1 MITLDIKFTLN
12 NKSYSDHIMTKGSFS
27 IDSIKREICE
37 SLIYDEINPDE
48 NIKEN
53 IKENIMEDIR
63 QLMMNNII
71 ITSIEIIKID
81 INEHSFIETTIN
93 EKVLQQPDKYMV
105 EIVNDK

>member
-12 NKSYSDHIMTKGSFS
+12 NKNYSDHIMTKGSFS

-53 IKENIMEDIR
+53 IMEDIR
-63 QLMMNNII
+63 QLMMNNIT

-105 EIVNDK
+105 DIVNDK

>member
-1 MITLDIKFTLN
+1 MITLDIKFILN

-37 SLIYDEINPDE
+37 SLIYDEINPNED
-48 NIKEN
+48 

-105 EIVNDK
+105 DIVNDK

>member
-12 NKSYSDHIMTKGSFS
+12 NKSYSDHIITKGSFS

-48 NIKEN
+48 D

>member
-12 NKSYSDHIMTKGSFS
+12 NKSYSDHILTKGSFS

-37 SLIYDEINPDE
+37 SLIFDEINPDE
-48 NIKEN
+48 S

-63 QLMMNNII
+63 QLMMNNIT

-81 INEHSFIETTIN
+81 INEHSFIETTID

-105 EIVNDK
+105 EIVNNK

>member
-1 MITLDIKFTLN
+1 MITLSINYTLN
-12 NKSYSDHIMTKGSFS
+12 GKSYHNNILTKGSFS
-27 IDSIKREICE
+27 IDSIKREIC
-37 SLIYDEINPDE
+37 SNLIFDEINPDE

-53 IKENIMEDIR
+53 IIEDVH

>member
-48 NIKEN
+48 D

-63 QLMMNNII
+63 QLMMNNIT

-81 INEHSFIETTIN
+81 INEYSFIETTIN

-105 EIVNDK
+105 DIVNDK

>member
-12 NKSYSDHIMTKGSFS
+12 NKSYSDHILTKGSFS
-27 IDSIKREICE
+27 INSIKREICE
-37 SLIYDEINPDE
+37 SLIFDEINPNED
-48 NIKEN
+48 

-63 QLMMNNII
+63 QLMMDNIT

-81 INEHSFIETTIN
+81 INEHSFIETTID

-105 EIVNDK
+105 EIVNNK

>member
-1 MITLDIKFTLN
+1 MITLDIQFTLN

-27 IDSIKREICE
+27 IDSIKRELCE

-48 NIKEN
+48 D

-63 QLMMNNII
+63 QLMMNSIT

-81 INEHSFIETTIN
+81 INEHSFIETTID
-93 EKVLQQPDKYMV
+93 EKVLQQPDKYIV
-105 EIVNDK
+105 EIVNNK

>member
-48 NIKEN
+48 D

-63 QLMMNNII
+63 QLMMNNIT

-105 EIVNDK
+105 DIVNDK

>member
-12 NKSYSDHIMTKGSFS
+12 NKSYSDHILTKGSFS
-27 IDSIKREICE
+27 IDSIKRELCE

-48 NIKEN
+48 D

-63 QLMMNNII
+63 QLMMNSIT

-105 EIVNDK
+105 EIVKQ

>member
-37 SLIYDEINPDE
+37 SLIYDEINPNED
-48 NIKEN
+48 

-63 QLMMNNII
+63 QLMMNNIT

-81 INEHSFIETTIN
+81 INEHSFIKTTIN
-93 EKVLQQPDKYMV
+93 EKVLQQPDKYRV
-105 EIVNDK
+105 DIVNDK

>member
-37 SLIYDEINPDE
+37 SLIYDEINP
-48 NIKEN
+48 NEN

-63 QLMMNNII
+63 QLMMNNIT